1 MDGLAVLGQDCRG
14 RGRKVEVVGIR
25 LGHSHIPARLHLLYS
40 SPSSHS

>member
-14 RGRKVEVVGIR
+14 QGREVEVVGVR

-40 SPSSHS
+40 SSSSHS